1 MKIFFL
7 AFTFCLQQFFLLKTH
22 KSRIFFGKGIAQ
34 EGRAIF
40 HVKVTMFFWLFHFL
54 FIEDKLNFMVICK
67 NKIFMT
73 FLIILVTDKV
83 TINNEF
89 CEILSNLK
97 HNQLYNVFIL
107 IKTLS
112 KYAIIKQ

>member
-1 MKIFFL
+1 
-7 AFTFCLQQFFLLKTH
+7 
-22 KSRIFFGKGIAQ
+22 
-34 EGRAIF
+34 
-40 HVKVTMFFWLFHFL
+40 
-54 FIEDKLNFMVICK
+54 
-67 NKIFMT
+67 MT